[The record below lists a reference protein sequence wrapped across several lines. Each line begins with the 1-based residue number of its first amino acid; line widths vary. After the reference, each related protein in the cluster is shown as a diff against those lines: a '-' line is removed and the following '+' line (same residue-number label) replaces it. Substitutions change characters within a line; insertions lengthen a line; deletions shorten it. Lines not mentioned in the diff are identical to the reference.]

1 MTRSSR
7 PASHYACLL
16 LGFVIATSALVT
28 TPTLGATAPT
38 QPGIIWPH
46 THSDIAPDPAA
57 RFGWLP
63 NGMRYVIYKNSTP
76 AKTVAVRLRI
86 EAGSMMEAPNE
97 RGAAHFIEHMAFNG
111 SKNIPK
117 GNLLPLL
124 QRHGM
129 TLGRDTGAVTMT
141 DKTEYILNLKSND
154 AETLDTALF
163 ALREMTGN
171 QLLEPDAI
179 THERDTIL
187 GEERMRNTPQ
197 MQAGS
202 GWRKAAFAGQKFATA
217 DNATPDEIKTIS
229 RKALTDFYQAF
240 YRPERT
246 TLAIAGDIDPADI
259 ETRIKAKFSDWEPTG
274 KNRTVSFEP
283 YQAKGLRTFSYTA
296 ATLPDILSA
305 SWFLPLD
312 SKVASQA
319 RNDQQLADLVL
330 ITVLNRRLRHQAQQS
345 DAAYVSAGMASAPVY
360 ETAKLLKLSIMPKP
374 GQDKKAF
381 EQAIQIFRQF
391 ISTGVTPEEVATFLT
406 QIEGRTKHAADGAAT
421 RESTTIADSIVR
433 SLDTHDVFTSPAQ
446 DLADLQRGKKDLV
459 AEKLNPR
466 LKTLFSGDGP
476 LLAHQSEKATDLQGD
491 VLKTAYLAA
500 MQAPVTAYQA
510 EATSVWPYTDF
521 GKAQGPVTRKAFT
534 EFGFTRYSFANGLTL
549 NVKPTKFKNDTVVV
563 HVGFKG
569 GLETLPP
576 QTDAPILLTALYAK
590 ANLFAAGGLKK
601 ISLEQLNRA
610 LAGKTLHVTFGI
622 GEREATFSAT
632 TTEKDLATQMQ
643 LLMAYATD
651 AAYNPIAF
659 DRWRT
664 ILPTRYAQP
673 QSNPRALLQFM
684 LPGLVHADDTRFA
697 IPSLAVAQA
706 TTNEQVKTLI
716 QTMLSISP
724 VEITIVGDV
733 NPDTAVGAV
742 AATFATLP
750 PLPQNIPMAAG
761 GDHAAFPTRNLQ
773 QVLHHSGRTDQSLS
787 MLAWP
792 VPGETQDT
800 QVSRGLEILTEIFN
814 QRAFNTIRQQLGQ
827 AYDATVQRHQSKAF
841 KDFGYIAVSGSVA
854 TGNDKIFVTA
864 VNGIVEDL
872 KTKLVSAE
880 ELDRARKP
888 LLERRQKDQTDN
900 EHWVYILPTITEQST
915 YADVV
920 NKKRDQLN
928 AVTPAMVQALAQKY
942 LQADKALHVE
952 VLPQTVAA
960 P

>member
-1 MTRSSR
+1 MTRSCR
-7 PASHYACLL
+7 PAPLYACLL
-16 LGFVIATSALVT
+16 LGFVVTTSA
-28 TPTLGATAPT
+28 LGATAPT

-63 NGMRYVIYKNSTP
+63 NGMGYVIYKNSTP

-86 EAGSMMEAPNE
+86 EAGTMMEAPNE

-117 GNLLPLL
+117 GDLLPLL

-129 TLGRDTGAVTMT
+129 TLGRDTGAVTMP
-141 DKTEYILNLKSND
+141 DKTEYILTLPSND
-154 AETLDTALF
+154 TESLDTALF

-171 QLLEPDAI
+171 QLLQPDAI

-187 GEERMRNTPQ
+187 GEERARNTPL

-202 GWRKAAFAGQKFATA
+202 GWRKAAFAGQKFAIYGDA
-217 DNATPDEIKTIS
+217 IGSVDEIKTIS

-246 TLAIAGDIDPADI
+246 TLVIAGDIDPADI
-259 ETRIKAKFSDWEPTG
+259 EARIKAKFSDWKPTG
-274 KNRTVSFEP
+274 KSRSVVFEP
-283 YQAKGLRTFSYTA
+283 YQTKGLQTFSYTA
-296 ATLPDILSA
+296 ATLPDVLSA

-312 SKVASQA
+312 SKVATQT
-319 RNDQQLADLVL
+319 RIDQQLADLVL
-330 ITVLNRRLRHQAQQS
+330 ISILNRRLQHQAQQS
-345 DAAYVSAGMASAPVY
+345 DAAYIGAGMGSIPIF
-360 ETAKLLKLSIMPKP
+360 ETAKILQLSVMPKP
-374 GQDKKAF
+374 EQDKKAF
-381 EQAIQIFRQF
+381 EQTLQIFRQF
-391 ISTGVTPEEVATFLT
+391 VSSGVTPEEVATLLT
-406 QIEGRTKHAADGAAT
+406 SMENILKNTADGAAT
-421 RESTTIADSIVR
+421 RESTAIADSIVS

-446 DLADLQRGKKDLV
+446 DVVDFQRAKKDLV
-459 AEKLNPR
+459 AEKLNQR

-521 GKAQGPVTRKAFT
+521 GKAQPPVSRKEFT

-549 NVKPTKFKNDTVVV
+549 NVKPTKFKTGEIMVN
-563 HVGFKG
+563 VGFKG
-569 GLETLPP
+569 GLETLSP
-576 QTDAPILLTALYAK
+576 QTDSPVFLANIYAK

-601 ISLEQLNRA
+601 ITLEQLNRA

-651 AAYNPIAF
+651 AAYRPMAI
-659 DRWRT
+659 DRLHAL
-664 ILPTRYAQP
+664 LPTLYAQQ
-673 QSNPRALLQFM
+673 QSNPHHQLHFM
-684 LPGLVHADDTRFA
+684 VSGLVHVDDRRFSV
-697 IPSLAVAQA
+697 PPLAGAQA
-706 TTNEQVKTLI
+706 ITNEQVKNVI
-716 QTMLSISP
+716 QTMLSVSP
-724 VEITIVGDV
+724 LEITIVGDV
-733 NPDTAVGAV
+733 NPETAANAV

-750 PLPQNIPMAAG
+750 TRPKEIPIAAG
-761 GDHAAFPTRNLQ
+761 GDHAAFPTKNLQ
-773 QVLHHSGRTDQSLS
+773 QVLHHSGRADQSLS

-800 QVSRGLEILTEIFN
+800 QVSRGLEILTEIFR
-814 QRAFNTIRQQLGQ
+814 QRAFDTIRQQLGQ
-827 AYDATVQRHQSKAF
+827 AYDATVQRDQSWAF
-841 KDFGYIAVSGSVA
+841 KDFGFIAVSGSVA
-854 TGNDKIFVTA
+854 TGNDKAFVAA
-864 VNGIVEDL
+864 VNGIVDNL
-872 KTKLVSAE
+872 KTKPVSAE

-888 LLERRQKDQTDN
+888 LLERWQKDQTDN
-900 EHWVYILPTITEQST
+900 QHWIYTLPHITDQST
-915 YADVV
+915 PADAVY
-920 NKKRDQLN
+920 KTRDQLS